1 MVPDRSDATTESR
14 RSRLA
19 GRAGDHRHLLAGS
32 AALVV
37 GAAVQ
42 ALTGALF
49 WLVAARIDSTDDV
62 GRATAL
68 FTSILF
74 ISYLSGLGLQ
84 VSLARF
90 APDRS
95 HESHAVF
102 AWGVVATV
110 VSATTVAGAYLL
122 VVDTEATRELTDWDP
137 LVGPVIFVTTAVG
150 AALTLIVDVRWMTV
164 RRWGLVL
171 GRITLVGVLRFVLLV
186 LPTGGSETVHLFA
199 VAAAPLLLTGVA
211 GVVLMPRITG
221 ARHRLFPAP
230 QRRRA
235 AVRYSAVNYLSTLA
249 YQAPQFVLPVIV
261 LLSVDPDQNA
271 SFYVAWGIT
280 TVTLYVPMAIGQALL
295 AEGGKDGTELRG
307 QVRVILVITT
317 SLMIAA
323 ATATALGRDLV
334 TSVYGDD
341 YADAARILPP
351 LVAACIAWAITSV
364 YLTEAR
370 VLHRNI
376 DTVLITVALTIGIL
390 VPAVILVPDD
400 GLDGATTSFVIGNLV
415 AAVVAGGCHA
425 WHRNRGTPGI
435 PPDDPTLAEDLVLHP

>member
-1 MVPDRSDATTESR
+1 MPATDRSDETSPSR
-14 RSRLA
+14 RARLT

-32 AALVV
+32 AALVI

-49 WLVAARIDSTDDV
+49 WLVAARIDTTDDV

-95 HESHAVF
+95 QESHAVF
-102 AWGVVATV
+102 AWGVLATA
-110 VSATTVAGAYLL
+110 VSAAVVASGYLL
-122 VVDTEATRELTDWDP
+122 LVDTEATRTLTDWHP
-137 LVGPVIFVTTAVG
+137 VAGPAMFISTSIG

-164 RRWGLVL
+164 RRWSLVL
-171 GRITLVGVLRFVLLV
+171 GRITIVGLLRFVLLLV
-186 LPTGGSETVHLFA
+186 PTNGAETVHLFA

-211 GVVLMPRITG
+211 GVVWMPRITG
-221 ARHRLFPAP
+221 DRHRLFPTP
-230 QRRRA
+230 ERRRA

-317 SLMIAA
+317 ALMVVAA
-323 ATATALGRDLV
+323 SATALGRELV

-351 LVAACIAWAITSV
+351 LVAACIPWAITSV

-370 VLHRNI
+370 VLHRNV
-376 DTVLITVALTIGIL
+376 DTVVITVALTAAIL
-390 VPAVILVPDD
+390 IPALLLVPDD
-400 GLDGATTSFVIGNLV
+400 GLDGATTAFVVGNVV
-415 AAVVAGGCHA
+415 AAVVAAACHI
-425 WHRNRGTPGI
+425 WHRNRRSVPV
-435 PPDDPTLAEDLVLHP
+435 PDATLADDLVLHP

>member
-1 MVPDRSDATTESR
+1 MCIRDR
-14 RSRLA
+14 
-19 GRAGDHRHLLAGS
+19 
-32 AALVV
+32 
-37 GAAVQ
+37 
-42 ALTGALF
+42 
-49 WLVAARIDSTDDV
+49 
-62 GRATAL
+62 
-68 FTSILF
+68 
-74 ISYLSGLGLQ
+74 
-84 VSLARF
+84 
-90 APDRS
+90 
-95 HESHAVF
+95 
-102 AWGVVATV
+102 
-110 VSATTVAGAYLL
+110 
-122 VVDTEATRELTDWDP
+122 
-137 LVGPVIFVTTAVG
+137 
-150 AALTLIVDVRWMTV
+150 
-164 RRWGLVL
+164 
-171 GRITLVGVLRFVLLV
+171 
-186 LPTGGSETVHLFA
+186 
-199 VAAAPLLLTGVA
+199 
-211 GVVLMPRITG
+211 
-221 ARHRLFPAP
+221 
-230 QRRRA
+230 
-235 AVRYSAVNYLSTLA
+235 
-249 YQAPQFVLPVIV
+249 
-261 LLSVDPDQNA
+261 
-271 SFYVAWGIT
+271 FYVAWGIT